1 MLVKPEDEKFDK
13 SIEVKNEQPENIK
26 ATLPTFDSPK
36 LTINLV
42 KKVQFSNI
50 LAIVVTSFA
59 KNELRFKDFN

>member
-36 LTINLV
+36 LTVKLV
-42 KKVQFSNI
+42 KKV
-50 LAIVVTSFA
+50 
-59 KNELRFKDFN
+59 

>member
-42 KKVQFSNI
+42 KKCNFQTFLPLLLLLLLKMN
-50 LAIVVTSFA
+50 
-59 KNELRFKDFN
+59 